1 MMRNTF
7 SREIKAVLF
16 LPLLFSFLSC
26 SRPMQNESGPPV
38 EAGVSAL
45 LAEHRRQVLRD
56 IAYDLAFRIPG
67 EREAPIPAS
76 ETISFQLLE
85 NTVPLQ
91 LDFKEKREMLQQV
104 TVNGRDI
111 PVVHEQEHVLIA
123 PEFLQSGRNTVA
135 LAFTAGNLSLNRNE
149 EFLYTLLVPD
159 RARTVFPCFDQ
170 PDLKATFRL
179 SLTVPRG
186 WQALANGPLRDS
198 VMTEEAKTFHFLPS
212 DTIPTYLFAFAA
224 GKFTRVSE
232 EAAGSPRH
240 FFHRE
245 TDAAKLKESLGPIF
259 RIHGEALRFMADF
272 TQIPYPFRKFDFVAI
287 PDFQYN
293 GMEHV
298 GAITYR
304 ASSLFLDEGATQD
317 QKNNRSNLIAHE
329 TAHMWFGDLVTMRWF
344 NDVWMKEVFANF
356 MADKITQQAGVSSD
370 FDLKFL
376 VDHFPTAYSVDR
388 TAGANPIRQP
398 LDNLQDAGTLYGPI
412 IYHKAPIVMRQLE
425 RLMGPEAFRQGLRE
439 YLRAFAYGNA
449 SWPDLIGV
457 LDPHT
462 SADLA
467 AWSRVW
473 VSEPGRP
480 VFSQQLHTEG
490 GRISGLELRHQGEDG
505 SERVWPQGLEVA
517 LVYPDR
523 TEELTVQVDGP
534 QVRLAAAEGKPVPSY
549 ILFNSSGQGYGLF
562 SVEEKMFA
570 GLYALKDP
578 VMRASGYISLYENML
593 AGRGVR
599 PEQLLAFLRQG
610 TSRETEELNLKLLTG
625 QLGNLFWRFTSPGER
640 ERMAPALEKELWQA
654 MQGQTAANNK
664 KRLFKA
670 YQQVALTQEAQGRLY
685 GIWQAEKA
693 PAGVKLT
700 EDDYTSLALALAVR
714 DHPDAE
720 GILAQQLTRIPNP
733 DRKNRLQFMLPALS
747 GEEGRRDAFFALL
760 LQQQHREKEAWVVMA
775 LEYLHHPL
783 RAAAS
788 EKYLRASLDLLEE
801 IQLTGDIFFP
811 QNWLQATF
819 GSYQSAGAARTIRDF
834 LEEHPRYNPKLKA
847 KILQAADGVF
857 RAEKLTRAAP

>member
-1 MMRNTF
+1 MRHTF
-7 SREIKAVLF
+7 SRGRRALLF
-16 LPLLFSFLSC
+16 LLLLFSFFAC
-26 SRPMQNESGPPV
+26 REPVQQHSGPPV
-38 EAGVSAL
+38 EPGVSAA
-45 LAEHRRQVLRD
+45 LAEHRRQVLRNL
-56 IAYDLAFRIPG
+56 AYELAFRIPA
-67 EREAPIPAS
+67 EREAPIPAAA
-76 ETISFQLLE
+76 TISFELLE
-85 NTVPLQ
+85 NDVPLQ
-91 LDFKEKREMLQQV
+91 LDFKEQRDHLQQV
-104 TVNGRDI
+104 TVNGREI
-111 PVVHEQEHVLIA
+111 PVVHEQEHLLIS
-123 PEFLQSGRNTVA
+123 PEYLQPGPNEVA
-135 LAFTAGNLSLNRNE
+135 IRFTAGNLSLNRDDD
-149 EFLYTLLVPD
+149 FLYTLLVPD

-179 SLTVPRG
+179 SLTVPRD

-198 VMTEEAKTFHFLPS
+198 VLTEEAKTYHFQPS

-232 EAAGSPRH
+232 EAAGATRH
-240 FFHRE
+240 FYHRE
-245 TDAAKLKESLGPIF
+245 TDPQKLKESLGPIF
-259 RIHGEALRFMADF
+259 RIHGEALQFMADY
-272 TQIPYPFRKFDFVAI
+272 TQIPYPFQKFDFVAI

-356 MADKITQQAGVSSD
+356 MADKITQGAGMAAD

-376 VDHFPTAYSVDR
+376 VDHFPAAYSVDR

-439 YLRAFAYGNA
+439 YLRAFAFGNA
-449 SWPDLIGV
+449 SWPDLIRV

-462 SADLA
+462 PADLA
-467 AWSRVW
+467 SWSQVW
-473 VSEPGRP
+473 VGEPGRP
-480 VFSQQLHTEG
+480 VFSQQLTTEKNH
-490 GRISGLELRHQGEDG
+490 IAGLVLRHRGEDET
-505 SERVWPQGLEVA
+505 ERVWPQVLEVA

-523 TEELTVQVDGP
+523 VEELTVQVEGP
-534 QVRLAAAEGKPVPSY
+534 QVRVAAAEGKPVPSF

-562 SVEEKMFA
+562 PVEENLTA
-570 GLYALKDP
+570 GLYDLRDP
-578 VMRASGYISLYENML
+578 VMRASGYINLYENTL

-599 PEQLLAFLRQG
+599 PDQLLNFLRAG
-610 TSRETEELNLKLLTG
+610 GAREQQELNLKLLTG
-625 QLGNLFWRFTSPGER
+625 QLTTLFWRFTPEAER
-640 ERMAPALEKELWQA
+640 QRLAPALEKELWQA

-664 KRLFKA
+664 KLLFKA
-670 YQQVALTQEAQGRLY
+670 YQQVALTPEARDRLHQ
-685 GIWQAEKA
+685 IWQAEKG

-714 DHPDAE
+714 NHPDADE
-720 GILAQQLTRIPNP
+720 ILARQLTRIQNP
-733 DRKNRLQFMLPALS
+733 DRKNRLRFLLPALS
-747 GEEGRRDAFFALL
+747 GDEGRRDAFFAS
-760 LQQQHREKEAWVVMA
+760 LQEQRHREKEAWVVAA

-783 RAAAS
+783 RAASS
-788 EKYLRASLDLLEE
+788 EKYLRPSLDLLAE
-801 IQLTGDIFFP
+801 IQVTGDIFFP

-819 GSYQSAGAARTIRDF
+819 GSYQSAGAARTVRAF
-834 LEEHPRYNPKLKA
+834 LAEHPQYNPKLKA

-857 RAEKLTRAAP
+857 RAEKLTGAAP